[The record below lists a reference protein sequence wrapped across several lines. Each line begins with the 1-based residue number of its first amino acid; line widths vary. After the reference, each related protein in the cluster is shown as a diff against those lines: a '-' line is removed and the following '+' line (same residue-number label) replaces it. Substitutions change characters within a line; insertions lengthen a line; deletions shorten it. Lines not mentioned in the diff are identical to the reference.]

1 MRKTTHKNTSTEH
14 ARFDHLATMWR
25 TAPLSDAD
33 LAELKTLARKFNT
46 KMAKYIEEN
55 PEMC

>member
-1 MRKTTHKNTSTEH
+1 MHKNTSAER
-14 ARFDHLATMWR
+14 ARFDHLAIMWR
-25 TAPLSDAD
+25 AAPLSDAD
-33 LAELKTLARKFNT
+33 LAELKTLARKFNA

>member
-1 MRKTTHKNTSTEH
+1 MRKTMHKNTSAER
-14 ARFDHLATMWR
+14 ARFDHLAAMWR

-33 LAELKTLARKFNT
+33 LVELKTLARKFNA

>member
-1 MRKTTHKNTSTEH
+1 MQNARASITSSPCGT
-14 ARFDHLATMWR
+14 
-25 TAPLSDAD
+25 PPSLSNAD

>member
-1 MRKTTHKNTSTEH
+1 MHKNTSAER

-25 TAPLSDAD
+25 TAPLSDSD
-33 LAELKTLARKFNT
+33 LAELKTLARKFNA

-55 PEMC
+55 PEMR

>member
-1 MRKTTHKNTSTEH
+1 MHKNTSAER
-14 ARFDHLATMWR
+14 ARFDYLATMWR

>member
-1 MRKTTHKNTSTEH
+1 MHKNISAERT
-14 ARFDHLATMWR
+14 RFDYLATMWR

-33 LAELKTLARKFNT
+33 LAELKTLARKFNA